1 VEHLSGYD
9 GERPQVGSNDLS
21 PLEAARAARA
31 ACGWGQPAFISVL
44 SDEQISTYPAAG
56 ELAGIPFAIK
66 DNIDLAGHPTTAANP
81 SVTEPAIRSAAVV
94 QRLVA
99 AGAVPIG
106 KTNMDQ
112 YATGLVGTRSPF
124 GACHSVFSDDHISGG
139 SSSGSAVA
147 VASGIVAFALGTDTA
162 GSGRVP
168 AAFNALVGVKPTRG
182 LVSTTG
188 VLPAC
193 RTLDCVT
200 VLAASVTMAASV
212 FEAMVCFD
220 PADPYSRREPAGE
233 LPGPVGALSSTRHR
247 PVIGIPDLDLDLDP
261 VHQEVWEQAI
271 AHAATLATVIP
282 VDVRPFLEAGE
293 LLYAGPWLAER
304 ALSFGHLLT
313 DGDHIDPTVRAIVT
327 QADGMTAADAFAGMY
342 RLAGLRRQSEPTWDL
357 VDALLL
363 PVTPG
368 HPTLAEVAA
377 DPIGVNRGLGR
388 FTTMTN
394 LLDLCAVVVP
404 AGMRPDGLPFGVQLL
419 APAFSDRKLLDLA
432 ARWCGEAPLPT
443 PPTGLDGTVLLAVA
457 GAHLSGQ
464 PLNHDLLRLGGR
476 LAYPARTDP
485 SYRMFEI
492 AGPVRRPGLTRDTA
506 TRAQGGVG
514 IEVEVWRLPVS
525 GMVRLLTSVTPP
537 LAIGPMDLADGTRVL
552 GFVASGNEAYAGRE
566 ITSFG
571 GWRAYL
577 AATKTVP
584 FGSRPR

>member
-1 VEHLSGYD
+1 VEHVSLHDAS
-9 GERPQVGSNDLS
+9 SHDLG
-21 PLEAARAARA
+21 PLQAARAARA
-31 ACGWGQPAFISVL
+31 ARGWGQPAFICVL

-81 SVTEPAIRSAAVV
+81 SVTQPAKRSAAVV
-94 QRLVA
+94 LRLIA
-99 AGAVPIG
+99 AGAVPMG
-106 KTNMDQ
+106 KTNLDQ

-124 GACHSVFSDDHISGG
+124 GACHSVFSDEHISGG
-139 SSSGSAVA
+139 SSSGSAIA
-147 VASGIVAFALGTDTA
+147 VASGIVGFALGTDTA

-168 AAFNALVGVKPTRG
+168 AAFNALVGIKPTRG

-200 VLAASVTMAASV
+200 VLATSVALAARV

-220 PADPYSRREPAGE
+220 PADPYSRPAPVGE
-233 LPGPVGALSSTRHR
+233 LPSTRHR
-247 PVIGIPDLDLDLDP
+247 PVMGIPDMDLDLDP
-261 VHQEVWEQAI
+261 LHQRAWEQAI
-271 AHAATLATVIP
+271 AHATTRATVIP
-282 VDVRPFLEAGE
+282 VDVRPFLAAAE

-304 ALSFGHLLT
+304 ALSFRHLLT
-313 DGDHIDPTVRAIVT
+313 DGAHIDPTVRAIVS
-327 QADGMTAADAFAGMY
+327 QADRLTAVDTFAGMY
-342 RLAGLRRQSEPTWDL
+342 RLAELRRQSESTWDL

-363 PVTPG
+363 PVTPT

-377 DPIGVNRGLGR
+377 DPIGVNGRLGR
-388 FTTMTN
+388 FTNMTN
-394 LLDLCAVVVP
+394 LLDLCAVAVP
-404 AGMRPDGLPFGVQLL
+404 AGMRIDGLPFGVQLM

-432 ARWCGEAPLPT
+432 AHWCGEAPLPSVAT
-443 PPTGLDGTVLLAVA
+443 DLDGTVLLAVA

-464 PLNHDLLRLGGR
+464 PLNHDLLRLGGA
-476 LAYPARTDP
+476 LAYTARTDP

-492 AGPVRRPGLTRDTA
+492 PGPLRRPGLTRD
-506 TRAQGGVG
+506 GGAPAEDRGG
-514 IEVEVWRLPVS
+514 IEVEVWALPVS

-552 GFVASGNEAYAGRE
+552 GFVAVGNEATAGRE

-577 AATKTVP
+577 AATDPGAVQFESTD
-584 FGSRPR
+584 GLSGGA